1 MHRLGGRAVVGMSLL
16 SAPCL
21 ANGRYPAADQLV
33 IDPGDPAH
41 LLLRAT
47 FGLLQSQDGGQS
59 WSWICEEA
67 VGYTGDPSVA
77 VLRGGSVVAAFVDFV
92 SVSQP
97 GGCGWTRKRLP
108 APYRYV
114 FDATLDAADPGRAWL
129 LAGSLDGALQVGLSR
144 VDASGSLDEPI
155 PVAVG
160 VVPVTVEVAPSAPD
174 RIYVSGVLEGGGAVV
189 LRSSD
194 RGLTWQR
201 FAVGGATGPLF
212 VSAVDPADPD
222 RVYARVDGGAPG
234 SLPAADGD
242 RSDHVVVSDDGAETW
257 RTVLSLDADLLGFA
271 LSPDGTSVAVGA
283 PGLGVYVASTSDLVF
298 QPAAKVT
305 VPRCLRW
312 TGDGLFACG
321 QENLDGWTLARS
333 GDGGQSFEAVW
344 HQQAL
349 RPLDCSASGS
359 GGSCRLAWPDIARSI
374 QADPTFEVAP
384 REPSATNATAGD
396 GAPGGPIVPSAASDA
411 SSRDG
416 AGCGLTPRARAPGW
430 APLMAL
436 MAVMA
441 CRARRRR
448 GGR

>member
-1 MHRLGGRAVVGMSLL
+1 M
-16 SAPCL
+16 
-21 ANGRYPAADQLV
+21 
-33 IDPGDPAH
+33 
-41 LLLRAT
+41 
-47 FGLLQSQDGGQS
+47 
-59 WSWICEEA
+59 
-67 VGYTGDPSVA
+67 
-77 VLRGGSVVAAFVDFV
+77 
-92 SVSQP
+92 
-97 GGCGWTRKRLP
+97 
-108 APYRYV
+108 
-114 FDATLDAADPGRAWL
+114 
-129 LAGSLDGALQVGLSR
+129 
-144 VDASGSLDEPI
+144 
-155 PVAVG
+155 
-160 VVPVTVEVAPSAPD
+160 EVAPSAPD

-201 FAVGGATGPLF
+201 FAVAGATGPLF
-212 VSAVDPADPD
+212 VSAVDPADPN
-222 RVYARVDGGAPG
+222 RVYARVDGGATA
-234 SLPAADGD
+234 SVPAADGD

-374 QADPTFEVAP
+374 QADPTFDVAP
-384 REPSATNATAGD
+384 REPGLPSATNATAGV
-396 GAPGGPIVPSAASDA
+396 GAPGAPIVSGAASDA

-416 AGCGLTPRARAPGW
+416 AGCGLTPRARVPGW
-430 APLMAL
+430 APLLAPMALLALLAL
-436 MAVMA
+436 MAW
-441 CRARRRR
+441 RARRRR
-448 GGR
+448 GER